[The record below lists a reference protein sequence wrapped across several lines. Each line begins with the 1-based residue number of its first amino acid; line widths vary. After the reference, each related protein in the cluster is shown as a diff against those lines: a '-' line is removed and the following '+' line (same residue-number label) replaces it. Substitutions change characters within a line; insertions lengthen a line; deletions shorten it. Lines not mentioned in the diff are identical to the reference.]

1 MMIVVNLRKSYREV
15 LSGVRDMEDA
25 TLGWWAD
32 VNDDAIARYGD
43 VVVGVYNDQV
53 VSVYDVTGH
62 ERREDGRVFFEA
74 EESVEFASLLHQ
86 KSPVKPWVRGQAR
99 PIQYIEPDLVRHG
112 DAPVEK
118 LDDGY
123 RRAVVANYV
132 LTVDADGIATIEP
145 PEGGVVIV
153 TAAGRN
159 GALPTVLPRRA

>member
-74 EESVEFASLLHQ
+74 EESVEFASLLL
-86 KSPVKPWVRGQAR
+86 
-99 PIQYIEPDLVRHG
+99 LVAAVG
-112 DAPVEK
+112 
-118 LDDGY
+118 
-123 RRAVVANYV
+123 AVVLARRRSG
-132 LTVDADGIATIEP
+132 LEDPREKIRPLDIAAGP
-145 PEGGVVIV
+145 VQGVCGAAQHQTSSTQVALSACCTV
-153 TAAGRN
+153 TAR
-159 GALPTVLPRRA
+159 LPWRACRFCRFLANSRTR